1 MLSIGLKQLFDTK
14 ITNTD
19 KGKNELRAGFHDWQL
34 AVWKSGFDDE
44 TV

>member
-1 MLSIGLKQLFDTK
+1 M
-14 ITNTD
+14 D
-19 KGKNELRAGFHDWQL
+19 KVNHELRAGFHDWQL